1 MATRLLLWGGL
12 AAIVVLIWW
21 LGRIAKKA
29 LHEEMNADSHNGMK
43 Q

>member
-1 MATRLLLWGGL
+1 LGGL
-12 AAIVVLIWW
+12 AAIVVLVLW

-29 LHEEMNADSHNGMK
+29 LHEEMGPDSPSGMK